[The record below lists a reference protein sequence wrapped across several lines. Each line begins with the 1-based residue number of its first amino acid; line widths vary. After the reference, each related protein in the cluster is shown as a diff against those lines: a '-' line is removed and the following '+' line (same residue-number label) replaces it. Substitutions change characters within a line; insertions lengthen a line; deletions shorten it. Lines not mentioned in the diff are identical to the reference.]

1 MIYSI
6 YQYIKER
13 TFKIPL
19 KKQSKYFEYTDELLQ
34 YQYEIFYNYIDGDSE
49 HEESLTKGNDK
60 LNRYSN
66 VRPYY
71 YNAINIRNKE
81 YINASPINIINY
93 SYFIATQGPKNKT
106 IEDFWTMIDE
116 KECNVIVMLCRD
128 KENGIEKCAEYWEEK
143 VKMINYKIKIGK
155 QYNYHKY
162 MIRVINLFNI
172 SLKKERKIYQI
183 HFLALPDHGVPKI
196 DGGKIFD
203 IFIDII
209 NIVDKYRGNSPIV
222 VHCSA
227 GVGRTGTFIS
237 MYYLYKEIKKQID
250 DKEKVIKFNIFNLV
264 RKLKEMRILL
274 VQTVVQYQFIYYF
287 VHHLLD
293 IINK

>member
-106 IEDFWTMIDE
+106 IEEF
-116 KECNVIVMLCRD
+116 
-128 KENGIEKCAEYWEEK
+128 
-143 VKMINYKIKIGK
+143 
-155 QYNYHKY
+155 
-162 MIRVINLFNI
+162 
-172 SLKKERKIYQI
+172 
-183 HFLALPDHGVPKI
+183 
-196 DGGKIFD
+196 
-203 IFIDII
+203 
-209 NIVDKYRGNSPIV
+209 
-222 VHCSA
+222 
-227 GVGRTGTFIS
+227 
-237 MYYLYKEIKKQID
+237 
-250 DKEKVIKFNIFNLV
+250 
-264 RKLKEMRILL
+264 
-274 VQTVVQYQFIYYF
+274 
-287 VHHLLD
+287 
-293 IINK
+293 